1 MIPKLGNV
9 MKKRIISA
17 LFFAAVLQFFSGCN
31 KEQKNISDSGK
42 ITVIS
47 TIFPAFDWVRE
58 ITGETSFIKNE
69 LLIKNG
75 VDLHSFQP
83 SAADIVKIASADIL
97 IYVGGESDSWI
108 EDILKTSASAKLK
121 TINLMECLEGNI
133 FEEEIVEGMEAEE
146 EDCEEPEYDEHVW
159 LSLSNAKTAGWKIT
173 ELLCQLD
180 GKNSTA
186 YENNMKSYE
195 EKLKSLYS
203 EYQRA
208 VSNSKNTIIFADRF
222 PFRYLAEDF
231 NLKYYAAFA
240 GCSAETEASFE
251 TVAFLA
257 NKLSELNLPVVFTI
271 ETSDKKLA
279 ETVINNSKNKAA
291 KIEVMDSMQNTTFKQ
306 AEEGKTYL
314 NTMEKNLAALKLAL
328 Q

>member
-1 MIPKLGNV
+1 
-9 MKKRIISA
+9 MKKGIKSA
-17 LFFAAVLQFFSGCN
+17 ILLITAFQFFSGCN
-31 KEQKNISDSGK
+31 KNQKNIADSEK

-47 TIFPAFDWVRE
+47 TIFPAYDWVQE
-58 ITGETSFIKNE
+58 ITAETPSIKNE

-83 SAADIVKIASADIL
+83 SAADIIKIASADIL

-108 EDILKTSASAKLK
+108 NDILKTSASAKLK
-121 TINLMECLEGNI
+121 TINLMECLEENI
-133 FEEEIVEGMEAEE
+133 YEEEIVEGMESDE

-159 LSLSNAKTAGWKIT
+159 LSLINADTICWKIT
-173 ELLCQLD
+173 KLLCQLD
-180 GKNSTA
+180 ETNSTV
-186 YENNMKSYE
+186 YENNMKNYE
-195 EKLKSLYS
+195 DKLKSLYS